1 MKHLFLA
8 TATIAIMASIAPTS
22 AMAQNKTI
30 DELFDKF
37 ASSSYITRST
47 ASETVS
53 DSIKP
58 SYHKIFYFSMPQS
71 KKSEV
76 MKFESA
82 FNQGR
87 NGAYFISF
95 QNSDD
100 DDDNY
105 KPLKLTLSDGSKFV
119 VGKDDEYNYRVLCYK
134 DPKDPDYR
142 YCYVLEW
149 SNDDED
155 DDNGKPLYT
164 GHVAR
169 LYSKRPT
176 AEVKTDTK
184 GSNIAPANGNFLQQF
199 GFFRNKIQE
208 LASSSSTSLSLFCN
222 AMYNLCKNGHEK
234 EQLSQA
240 ERDICVKNLKS
251 LAVNVKDE
259 FASDI
264 LKQAA
269 VLLSEKR

>member
-1 MKHLFLA
+1 M
-8 TATIAIMASIAPTS
+8 
-22 AMAQNKTI
+22 
-30 DELFDKF
+30 
-37 ASSSYITRST
+37 
-47 ASETVS
+47 
-53 DSIKP
+53 
-58 SYHKIFYFSMPQS
+58 
-71 KKSEV
+71 
-76 MKFESA
+76 
-82 FNQGR
+82 
-87 NGAYFISF
+87 
-95 QNSDD
+95 
-100 DDDNY
+100 
-105 KPLKLTLSDGSKFV
+105 
-119 VGKDDEYNYRVLCYK
+119 
-134 DPKDPDYR
+134 
-142 YCYVLEW
+142 LEW

-164 GHVAR
+164 GYVAR

-184 GSNIAPANGNFLQQF
+184 GSNIALANGNFLQQF

-259 FASDI
+259 FAGDI

>member
-1 MKHLFLA
+1 MKNLFLA
-8 TATIAIMASIAPTS
+8 TSAIAIIASIAPAST
-22 AMAQNKTI
+22 MAQNKAI
-30 DELFDKF
+30 DELLDKF

-58 SYHKIFYFSMPQS
+58 SNHKIYYFSMPQS
-71 KKSEV
+71 NKNEV
-76 MKFESA
+76 MKFETA

-119 VGKDDEYNYRVLCYK
+119 VGKDDDYNYRVLCYK

-149 SNDDED
+149 SNEAED

-164 GHVAR
+164 GYVAR
-169 LYSKRPT
+169 LYSKRP
-176 AEVKTDTK
+176 AAKHKTDTDDLDVTSDK
-184 GSNIAPANGNFLQQF
+184 GSFLQKF
-199 GFFRNKIQE
+199 GFFRNRIQI
-208 LASSSSTSLSLFCN
+208 SDNSSTSLSLFCN
-222 AMYNLCKNGHEK
+222 AMYDLCKNEQEK
-234 EQLSQA
+234 RQLSQG
-240 ERDICVKNLKS
+240 ERDICVKNLKL
-251 LAVNVKDE
+251 LAESVKDE

-269 VLLSEKR
+269 ELLSTRH

>member
-8 TATIAIMASIAPTS
+8 TSAIAIMASIAPTS
-22 AMAQNKTI
+22 TMAQNKAI

-76 MKFESA
+76 MKFETA

-95 QNSDD
+95 QNNND

-134 DPKDPDYR
+134 DPKDPNYR

-164 GHVAR
+164 GYVAR

-176 AEVKTDTK
+176 AEAKTGTK
-184 GSNIAPANGNFLQQF
+184 VSNVAPANGNFLQRF
-199 GFFRNKIQE
+199 GFFRNRIQNISN
-208 LASSSSTSLSLFCN
+208 SSATELSLFCN
-222 AMYNLCKNGHEK
+222 ALYDLCKKEHEK
-234 EQLSQA
+234 RELSQA
-240 ERDICVKNLKS
+240 ERDICVKNLNS
-251 LAVNVKDE
+251 LAANVKDG